1 MFSGNS
7 MEFKAIKLFNAFFNK
22 MNDND
27 TKRMMVRS
35 FSSSPSSST
44 GIIPSIIILL
54 SIIPII
60 TTTALLSSNLAIAQK
75 TTTIESSTIAKG
87 NVIPPAQSIYDS
99 QSMILPTSV
108 GSFVWYIVNEAHEDT
123 NKESQ
128 KIISTH
134 NPNYLPTNIAI
145 PQGVAISFLNADAP
159 WDTPHPHTINIKE
172 DNSGK
177 TVYTTGKMDYSKTS
191 KPTVLPAGKYNV
203 IDTKYPWMK
212 GSITVMDQKSNSS
225 SSTNNLVVGGF
236 LTPTNQV
243 ANNKDNDGGV
253 HPGWLGYYKT
263 EFLKNGFT
271 ILSEYNFHYA
281 ACKYCPG
288 GFWPDQ
294 KTADHTLIIYSTNQ
308 PLPDALLKLEKMVKD
323 NVYI

>member
-1 MFSGNS
+1 MGLFVRLTFRYLSSIVVLISITTILPAANAQTTANS
-7 MEFKAIKLFNAFFNK
+7 TNN
-22 MNDND
+22 
-27 TKRMMVRS
+27 TKN
-35 FSSSPSSST
+35 
-44 GIIPSIIILL
+44 IPS
-54 SIIPII
+54 
-60 TTTALLSSNLAIAQK
+60 A
-75 TTTIESSTIAKG
+75 ESAYS
-87 NVIPPAQSIYDS
+87 S
-99 QSMILPTSV
+99 QSMTIPTSV

>member
-1 MFSGNS
+1 MNNS
-7 MEFKAIKLFNAFFNK
+7 HSVELYIENKYQTYQTLYSPESMKEINLHISIVVLIATVMVFAAAAAANAQ
-22 MNDND
+22 
-27 TKRMMVRS
+27 T
-35 FSSSPSSST
+35 T
-44 GIIPSIIILL
+44 
-54 SIIPII
+54 
-60 TTTALLSSNLAIAQK
+60 TTTATNNTQNIPSAESAYSSK
-75 TTTIESSTIAKG
+75 SMTI
-87 NVIPPAQSIYDS
+87 
-99 QSMILPTSV
+99 PTGV
-108 GSFVWYIVNEAHEDT
+108 GSFIWYIVNEAHEDT

-134 NPNYLPTNIAI
+134 NPNYLPTNIVI

-177 TVYTTGKMDYSKTS
+177 TVYTTGEMDYTKTS
-191 KPTVLPAGKYNV
+191 KPTVLSVGKYNV

-212 GSITVMDQKSNSS
+212 GSITVTDQKSNG
-225 SSTNNLVVGGF
+225 NLIVGGF
-236 LTPTNQV
+236 YTPTNQV

-253 HPGWLGYYKT
+253 HLGWLGYYKT

-271 ILSEYNFHYA
+271 IQSEYNFHYA

-308 PLPDALLKLEKMVKD
+308 PLSDALSKLEKMVKD

>member
-1 MFSGNS
+1 MKEINLHISIVVFLV
-7 MEFKAIKLFNAFFNK
+7 AIAMIFPAANAQTTANAT
-22 MNDND
+22 NN
-27 TKRMMVRS
+27 TQN
-35 FSSSPSSST
+35 
-44 GIIPSIIILL
+44 IPSAE
-54 SIIPII
+54 S
-60 TTTALLSSNLAIAQK
+60 AYSS
-75 TTTIESSTIAKG
+75 
-87 NVIPPAQSIYDS
+87 QSIT
-99 QSMILPTSV
+99 IPTSV
-108 GSFVWYIVNEAHEDT
+108 GSFVWYIVNEAHEDLV
-123 NKESQ
+123 KEPQ
-128 KIISTH
+128 KIMSTH
-134 NPNYLPTNIAI
+134 NPDYLPTNIVI

-172 DNSGK
+172 DNNGSSGK
-177 TVYTTGKMDYSKTS
+177 VIYTTGKMDYTKTS

-253 HPGWLGYYKT
+253 RPGWLGYYKT

>member
-1 MFSGNS
+1 MGLFVSLTFRYLSLIVVLISITTILPAANAQTTANS
-7 MEFKAIKLFNAFFNK
+7 TNNTQ
-22 MNDND
+22 N
-27 TKRMMVRS
+27 
-35 FSSSPSSST
+35 
-44 GIIPSIIILL
+44 IPS
-54 SIIPII
+54 
-60 TTTALLSSNLAIAQK
+60 A
-75 TTTIESSTIAKG
+75 ESAYS
-87 NVIPPAQSIYDS
+87 S
-99 QSMILPTSV
+99 QSMTIPTSV

>member
-1 MFSGNS
+1 
-7 MEFKAIKLFNAFFNK
+7 MEFRAIKLFNAFFNK

-35 FSSSPSSST
+35 FSSPSSST

-60 TTTALLSSNLAIAQK
+60 T
-75 TTTIESSTIAKG
+75 TIAKG

-134 NPNYLPTNIAI
+134 NPDYLPTNIVI

-263 EFLKNGFT
+263 EFLN
-271 ILSEYNFHYA
+271 
-281 ACKYCPG
+281 
-288 GFWPDQ
+288 
-294 KTADHTLIIYSTNQ
+294 
-308 PLPDALLKLEKMVKD
+308 
-323 NVYI
+323 

>member
-1 MFSGNS
+1 MGLFVSLTFRYLSSIVVLISITTILPAANAQTTANS
-7 MEFKAIKLFNAFFNK
+7 TNNTQ
-22 MNDND
+22 N
-27 TKRMMVRS
+27 
-35 FSSSPSSST
+35 
-44 GIIPSIIILL
+44 IPS
-54 SIIPII
+54 
-60 TTTALLSSNLAIAQK
+60 A
-75 TTTIESSTIAKG
+75 ESAYS
-87 NVIPPAQSIYDS
+87 S
-99 QSMILPTSV
+99 QSMTIPTSV

-134 NPNYLPTNIAI
+134 KPNYLPTNIAI